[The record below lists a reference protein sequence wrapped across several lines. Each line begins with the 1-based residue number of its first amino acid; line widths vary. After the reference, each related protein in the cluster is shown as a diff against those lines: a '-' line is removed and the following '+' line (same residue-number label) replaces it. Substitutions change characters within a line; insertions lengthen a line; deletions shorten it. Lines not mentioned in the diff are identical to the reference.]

1 MTKRKIKHRER
12 SNYMFL
18 RRRKKKKGE
27 LVPLPPTTPTDKTPI
42 NLTKYGQCNFEQLAS
57 TVRLTAT
64 A

>member
-1 MTKRKIKHRER
+1 
-12 SNYMFL
+12 MFL